1 MKLIKELCDKYYD
14 GITVCQ
20 EATCGLKTK
29 QLRLKEER
37 CLAYDCK
44 SKILHVYQEK
54 RIYNNLK
61 FLKNSF
67 DYS

>member
-1 MKLIKELCDKYYD
+1 M
-14 GITVCQ
+14 TVCQ

-37 CLAYDCK
+37 CLALDCK
-44 SKILHVYQEK
+44 SKILHIYQEK